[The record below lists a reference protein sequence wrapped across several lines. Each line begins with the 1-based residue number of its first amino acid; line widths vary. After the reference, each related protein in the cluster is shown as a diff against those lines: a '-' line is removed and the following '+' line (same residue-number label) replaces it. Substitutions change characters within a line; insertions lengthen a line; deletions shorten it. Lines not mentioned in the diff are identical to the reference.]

1 MAICTPTDVAR
12 VHYTQELLQKI
23 ADRLSKDPDHFDIN
37 EFLPLFVVKF
47 DTYTGRLFSIYSF
60 RYYEGS

>member
-23 ADRLSKDPDHFDIN
+23 ADKLSKDPDHFDIN
-37 EFLPLFVVKF
+37 VFLPLFVGKF
-47 DTYTGRLFSIYSF
+47 DTSTGRLFSIYSF